1 MRTRLKICCIADA
14 EELRLAVAAGAD
26 AVGLVG
32 PMPSGPGPIPLE
44 RAAELAR
51 LCPAGVTSVLL
62 SSARTAEALARE
74 VETVQPLALQIVDRV
89 GAEVRRALRRS
100 FPWLRLVQVV
110 HVEGPEAVEEARASA
125 EAADALLLDSGRP
138 KADPPELGG
147 TGRPHDRR
155 LARAIV
161 EAVRLPVFLAGGL
174 RPETVGAAIA
184 AVRPFGVDV
193 CSGVRRDGRLDADR
207 LADFVHAVADAG
219 ATDAVAEVG
228 GVPEADAGPGI
239 AVG

>member
-51 LCPAGVTSVLL
+51 LCPPGVTSVLL

-74 VETVQPLALQIVDRV
+74 VETVRPLALQIVDRV
-89 GAEVRRALRRS
+89 GAEVRRALRRG

-110 HVEGPEAVEEARASA
+110 HVEGPRALEEARASA

-138 KADPPELGG
+138 TADPPELGG

-184 AVRPFGVDV
+184 AVRPFGIDV

-207 LADFVHAVADAG
+207 LFAFARAVATA
-219 ATDAVAEVG
+219 
-228 GVPEADAGPGI
+228 PGI
-239 AVG
+239 GAEAGLAAAPGITSA